1 MQYMDL
7 YPLISAFIG
16 VVLAQVLKPVLY
28 YLVHHQWRGEL
39 LQASGGFPSSHTA
52 LVTALAMAIGIRDG
66 FASSTFAMA
75 AVFAGIVI
83 YDAANVR
90 YYSGQNI
97 QITTQLVRDVQELLH
112 THFQDPIYQTKM
124 KEVLGHK
131 WVECFGGAVL
141 GILIALICRLPA

>member
-28 YLVHHQWRGEL
+28 YLVHHQWRG
-39 LQASGGFPSSHTA
+39 
-52 LVTALAMAIGIRDG
+52 
-66 FASSTFAMA
+66 
-75 AVFAGIVI
+75 
-83 YDAANVR
+83 
-90 YYSGQNI
+90 
-97 QITTQLVRDVQELLH
+97 ELLH